1 MNRLKD
7 FLDPLPEPEG
17 TDDYYEIET
26 QYDTFVV
33 SKEIAEEVVWQLNQR
48 PPVRWVTFRS
58 LTTAWHR
65 VLASHIYR
73 VSECTAAQR
82 AASRAFWRARKLE
95 AKADRRPW
103 EDDD

>member
-7 FLDPLPEPEG
+7 FFDSTPEPEG
-17 TDDYYEIET
+17 EDNYFIIESL
-26 QYDTFVV
+26 YDTFAV
-33 SKEIAEEVVWQLNQR
+33 SRETADDVARQLGR
-48 PPVRWVTFRS
+48 HPAPRWVTFRD
-58 LTTAWHR
+58 LGTAFHR
-65 VLASHIYR
+65 VLAGHVYR
-73 VSECTAAQR
+73 LSESTAQQR